1 VNTRLLS
8 TTVSVFTK
16 ALAFAAL
23 LLGIWEKGAVA
34 QDSPQP
40 ILATQLSFSNP
51 GARSLGLAGA
61 FVALADDATAAWA
74 NPAGLV
80 QITRPEV
87 SVEGRYWEYSTP
99 FVVGGRVTGEPS
111 DVGLDTV
118 SGLRTKDSESDAT
131 GLAFLS
137 FVYPAE
143 RWSVAVYRHVFANLE
158 TQGETEGLF
167 GQGTDGISF
176 RYLDQRTRSILDVI
190 SYGFSAAYRI
200 TDSFSLGLGLVY
212 YRTRI
217 EIQSDLYLW
226 DDLDDYLG
234 SGTSYLPERFVLGQ
248 TIQADDWSLDLSAGL
263 LWRINQRWSL
273 GARYREGPT
282 ARLGGQARV
291 GSILDLGVPPGAVI
305 QLDLEEKGN
314 LPDNF
319 GLGVAYRSD
328 DGRLT
333 VGFEW
338 DRVTYSEPL
347 ESLEVD
353 DQFIDDADEVHLGGE
368 WAFLQSKPLLA
379 LRAGV
384 WHDPDH
390 QTRPNERADDFTRA
404 LFQPGEDELHYALGL
419 GAAFKSFQIDGA
431 VDLSDSVKTLSLSA
445 IYSF

>member
-1 VNTRLLS
+1 MNTRLLS

-40 ILATQLSFSNP
+40 ILATQFSFSNP

-167 GQGTDGISF
+167 GGGTDCCVI
-176 RYLDQRTRSILDVI
+176 RYLDQRNRSLLDIV
-190 SYGFSAAYRI
+190 SYGLSAAYRI
-200 TDSFSLGLGLVY
+200 ADSFSLGLGLVY
-212 YRTRI
+212 YDSRL
-217 EIQSDLYLW
+217 EIQSDLYFW
-226 DDLDDYLG
+226 DDLEDPLG
-234 SGTSYLPERFVLGQ
+234 SGTSYLPGRLVLGQ
-248 TIQADDWSLDLSAGL
+248 LLFVDDQSFDLSGGF
-263 LWRINQRWSL
+263 LWKINSKWSL
-273 GARYREGPT
+273 GGRYREGPT
-282 ARLGGQARV
+282 LSMKGVATV
-291 GSILDLGVPPGAVI
+291 GHILDLGVPPGTVVE
-305 QLDLEEKGN
+305 LGFEEEAEF
-314 LPDNF
+314 PDNYS
-319 GLGVAYRSD
+319 LGVAYRSG

-338 DRVTYSEPL
+338 DRVTYSDAL
-347 ESLEVD
+347 QSLGLD
-353 DQFIDDADEVHLGGE
+353 DQGIDDADEIRLGGE
-368 WAFLQSKPLLA
+368 WAFLQSRPLLA
-379 LRAGV
+379 LRAGT

-390 QTRPNERADDFTRA
+390 QTQANQNANDFERALVRG
-404 LFQPGEDELHYALGL
+404 GEDELHFSIGL
-419 GAAFKSFQIDGA
+419 GAAFESFQIDGA
-431 VDLSDSVKTLSLSA
+431 LDFSDSVNTASLSA

>member
-1 VNTRLLS
+1 MNTRLLS

-40 ILATQLSFSNP
+40 ILATQFSFSNP

-167 GQGTDGISF
+167 GGGTDCCAV
-176 RYLDQRTRSILDVI
+176 RYLDQRNRSLLDI
-190 SYGFSAAYRI
+190 
-200 TDSFSLGLGLVY
+200 
-212 YRTRI
+212 
-217 EIQSDLYLW
+217 DLLW
-226 DDLDDYLG
+226 PLG
-234 SGTSYLPERFVLGQ
+234 SLQNHRHASVSDSDSSTTSPGSRSSRISISGTIS
-248 TIQADDWSLDLSAGL
+248 TIHSAVVRAICLSASFLDRL
-263 LWRINQRWSL
+263 LFVTIRASISAVVSCGEINPR
-273 GARYREGPT
+273 
-282 ARLGGQARV
+282 
-291 GSILDLGVPPGAVI
+291 GV
-305 QLDLEEKGN
+305 
-314 LPDNF
+314 
-319 GLGVAYRSD
+319 
-328 DGRLT
+328 
-333 VGFEW
+333 
-338 DRVTYSEPL
+338 
-347 ESLEVD
+347 
-353 DQFIDDADEVHLGGE
+353 
-368 WAFLQSKPLLA
+368 LA
-379 LRAGV
+379 LDIERDRRLLGE
-384 WHDPDH
+384 
-390 QTRPNERADDFTRA
+390 QESRP
-404 LFQPGEDELHYALGL
+404 
-419 GAAFKSFQIDGA
+419 
-431 VDLSDSVKTLSLSA
+431 
-445 IYSF
+445 